1 MRAFLLGVAVLAL
14 GACATDSDPST
25 PDPIPDP
32 DPDPDPVPTDD
43 EARDYDDIAATIG
56 ATSAMGELRA
66 MIDASMLAEGVVPA
80 DLTYIGVDGT
90 FTHHAR
96 GTRAGV
102 TFDYF
107 YHCNDDADVIVP
119 SCSGNDNHA
128 HIAVQ
133 WAGDASS
140 DTMAME
146 AIAREGD
153 WTIRDM
159 RADKPRVG
167 GDGEISFVA
176 RSSDSVYNLSYA
188 ATFDRVRF
196 LPGSSMPAS
205 GGIVFAIAAERT
217 RNEVV
222 RNFAVNAGLVFAG
235 ATTATLV
242 LDGTHP
248 YSLDLSTGVTTKL

>member
-1 MRAFLLGVAVLAL
+1 MRAFLLGAAVLAL

-32 DPDPDPVPTDD
+32 DPDPVPTDD

-56 ATSAMGELRA
+56 ATASMGELRA
-66 MIDASMLAEGVVPA
+66 MIDVSLLAEGVVPS
-80 DLTYIGVDGT
+80 DLTYLGADGT

-96 GTRAGV
+96 GARGGV

-107 YHCNDDADVIVP
+107 YHCNDDADVIVA
-119 SCSGNDNHA
+119 SCGGNDNHA
-128 HIAVQ
+128 HVAVQ

-140 DTMAME
+140 ETMAME

-153 WTIRDM
+153 WTVRDM

-176 RSSDSVYNLSYA
+176 RSSDSSYNLSYT

-196 LPGSSMPAS
+196 LPGSDMPAS
-205 GGIVFAIAAERT
+205 GGITFAIAAERT
-217 RNEVV
+217 RNDVI
-222 RNFAVNAGLVFAG
+222 RTFAVNAGLVFAG

-242 LDGTHP
+242 LDGTHQ
-248 YSLDLSTGVTTKL
+248 YMLDLATGVTTKL